1 MNHIRS
7 ASDAV
12 ANDVKYHLRCW
23 AAGKQR
29 VAIIYKSYSS
39 KEIDAKLIVI
49 ADIEIIDRYR
59 DHRQGLAIL
68 SIKLLLLIKWNPNT
82 DTYW

>member
-1 MNHIRS
+1 MNHIRN
-7 ASDAV
+7 ANDAV

-39 KEIDAKLIVI
+39 KEIDAKLNVI
-49 ADIEIIDRYR
+49 ADIEIINK
-59 DHRQGLAIL
+59 A
-68 SIKLLLLIKWNPNT
+68 
-82 DTYW
+82 